1 MTNLQYF
8 FTVSPE
14 VILNKYRNVTYVSAT
29 TIVTGTSR
37 ICCSSVDITGQTLNL
52 TASTKVNVSMRD
64 ILSGG
69 TNGSS
74 TLTGLTIPILL
85 TQTDIDMGF
94 YTPFD
99 GNISQKETL
108 NNFLISANTSSPF
121 IYYVYNTSDRSLKKF
136 LQQVNWKINWGD
148 GSPIVDFTTD
158 SIAHVYKP
166 VKKTYTITLIQESPW
181 GMYTIEKEIYT
192 PYTDVVALNP
202 KGSVNFYPQ
211 GGIWDS
217 VKNPYD
223 FIFTGDSN
231 NSIQDQISSNY
242 TTIPF
247 IITGYT
253 KSRLSELS
261 QYGKDKYVAGQPIY
275 VVSGNTISGGK
286 LKPNLVEFGKVISIT
301 PQETKYEIQGITYSD
316 FQNGPTIY
324 MVKSSGITSN
334 MISSSAITKDETLLR
349 IVDKPQ
355 VWSDVF
361 IERGKNSG
369 QESVHRLGE
378 VDNLGDLIKYGYRF
392 FKVKS

>member
-1 MTNLQYF
+1 
-8 FTVSPE
+8 
-14 VILNKYRNVTYVSAT
+14 
-29 TIVTGTSR
+29 
-37 ICCSSVDITGQTLNL
+37 
-52 TASTKVNVSMRD
+52 
-64 ILSGG
+64 
-69 TNGSS
+69 
-74 TLTGLTIPILL
+74 
-85 TQTDIDMGF
+85 
-94 YTPFD
+94 
-99 GNISQKETL
+99 
-108 NNFLISANTSSPF
+108 
-121 IYYVYNTSDRSLKKF
+121 
-136 LQQVNWKINWGD
+136 
-148 GSPIVDFTTD
+148 
-158 SIAHVYKP
+158 
-166 VKKTYTITLIQESPW
+166 
-181 GMYTIEKEIYT
+181 MYTIEKEIYT

-211 GGIWDS
+211 GGIWDTI
-217 VKNPYD
+217 KNPYD

-231 NSIQDQISSNY
+231 NNIQDQISSNY

-247 IITGYT
+247 IITGNT

-286 LKPNLVEFGKVISIT
+286 LKPNLIEFGKVISIT

-316 FQNGPTIY
+316 FQNGTTIY
-324 MVKSSGITSN
+324 MLKSSGITSD